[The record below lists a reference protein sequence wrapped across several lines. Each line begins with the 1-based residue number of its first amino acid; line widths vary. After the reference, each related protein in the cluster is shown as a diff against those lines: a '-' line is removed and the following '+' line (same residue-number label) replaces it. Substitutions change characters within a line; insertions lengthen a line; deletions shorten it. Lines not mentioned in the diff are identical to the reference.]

1 MLTSRSAA
9 IGTWVPRA
17 RDTDLRA
24 GLLWLLAS
32 ALLEECAFRGLVLHS
47 ALSGPGWVAVLAV
60 PVVTVAFAL
69 SHIFFGWPQVAAKL
83 PLSVLATAAVLL
95 VGSVAAAALGHALF
109 NAYAWRRQPRHED
122 SWAGRRS

>member
-1 MLTSRSAA
+1 MLTSRSAE
-9 IGTWVPRA
+9 IGTWVPRT
-17 RDTDLRA
+17 RDSDLRV

-32 ALLEECAFRGLVLHS
+32 ALLEECAFRGLVLHT
-47 ALSGPGWVAVLAV
+47 ALRGPGWVAVLAV
-60 PVVTVAFAL
+60 PVVTVVFAL
-69 SHIFFGWPQVAAKL
+69 SH
-83 PLSVLATAAVLL
+83 VLL